1 MPILS
6 KATNVVMKDFLKAI
20 STHIDRFKKA
30 IVSFMKKS
38 AKNCQPQQISEAR
51 LIGDCRLSKTV
62 FISALAAF

>member
-20 STHIDRFKKA
+20 STHIDSFQKA

-38 AKNCQPQQISEAR
+38 AKNCQTQ
-51 LIGDCRLSKTV
+51 
-62 FISALAAF
+62 